1 MPGIL
6 VGIDGSG
13 HSERALEWAMKEAAL
28 RHTSVTVL
36 AVRQA
41 VSGWGGAEPYPGDK
55 AAIDEF
61 SQKAKAETDKVLA
74 GLDGPHPESVT
85 VRTVQGFP
93 AEEIVSEGAKADMIV
108 LGTRGGGGW
117 PKQVM
122 GSVSREVTHH
132 STVPV
137 VVIPAERKH

>member
-13 HSERALEWAMKEAAL
+13 HSERALQWAMKEGAL

-41 VSGWGGAEPYPGDK
+41 VSGWGHAEPFPGDD
-55 AAIDEF
+55 AAIDET

-74 GLDGPHPESVT
+74 GLDGPHPEAVT

-93 AEEIVSEGAKADMIV
+93 AEEIVNAGADADMIV
-108 LGTRGGGGW
+108 LGQRGVGGW
-117 PKQVM
+117 SRQLM

-132 STVPV
+132 SAVPV
-137 VVIPAERKH
+137 VIIPAEKS